1 MNEIFFNII
10 MNQVIFYQKKELYS
24 GRKIT
29 ECINFLLALMG
40 VYFFIVTQFIIVLDQ
55 LEERIML
62 IYLFL
67 LFIAIVILL
76 ITCCMNKVLVREWKM
91 MRFCRRQERLLL
103 SKLLKSLKLN
113 NEDLLI
119 KEILMRR
126 IKTIHDDDK
135 PELRERSKKNQLAIT
150 SMIFSFYGCAVIFL
164 SYQIMLLKKIITAIP
179 IDEVSICLIF
189 MVIFIVIAI
198 IHFQFV
204 RPVLEKS
211 VIEGSGR

>member
-1 MNEIFFNII
+1 MNGIFFKII
-10 MNQVIFYQKKELYS
+10 MNQVIFYQNKELYS

-29 ECINFLLALMG
+29 ECINFLLALIG
-40 VYFFIVTQFIIVLDQ
+40 VYLFIVTQFIIVLNR
-55 LEERIML
+55 LEEQIIL

-76 ITCCMNKVLVREWKM
+76 ITYCMNKVLVREWKM

-113 NEDLLI
+113 KKDLLI
-119 KEILMRR
+119 KDILMRR

-150 SMIFSFYGCAVIFL
+150 SMIFSFFGCAIIFL
-164 SYQIMLLKKIITAIP
+164 SYLIMLLKKIIAIKP
-179 IDEVSICLIF
+179 IDEISIFLILV
-189 MVIFIVIAI
+189 VIFILIAI
-198 IHFQFV
+198 IHFQIV

-211 VIEGSGR
+211 EI

>member
-1 MNEIFFNII
+1 MNGIFFKII
-10 MNQVIFYQKKELYS
+10 MNQVIFYQNKELYS

-29 ECINFLLALMG
+29 ECINFLLALIG
-40 VYFFIVTQFIIVLDQ
+40 VYLFIVTQFIIVLNR
-55 LEERIML
+55 LEEQIII

-76 ITCCMNKVLVREWKM
+76 ITYCMNRVLVREWKM

-113 NEDLLI
+113 KKDLLI
-119 KEILMRR
+119 KDILMRR

-150 SMIFSFYGCAVIFL
+150 SMIFSFFGCAVIFL
-164 SYQIMLLKKIITAIP
+164 SYLIILLKKIITIKP
-179 IDEVSICLIF
+179 IDEISIFLILV
-189 MVIFIVIAI
+189 VIFILIAI
-198 IHFQFV
+198 IHFQIV

-211 VIEGSGR
+211 EI

>member
-1 MNEIFFNII
+1 MNGIFFKII
-10 MNQVIFYQKKELYS
+10 MNQVIFYQNKELYS

-29 ECINFLLALMG
+29 ECINFLLALIG
-40 VYFFIVTQFIIVLDQ
+40 VYLFIVTQFIIVLNR
-55 LEERIML
+55 LEEQIIF

-76 ITCCMNKVLVREWKM
+76 ITYCMNKVLVREWKM

-113 NEDLLI
+113 KKDLLI
-119 KEILMRR
+119 KDILMRR

-150 SMIFSFYGCAVIFL
+150 SMIFSFFGCAIIFL
-164 SYQIMLLKKIITAIP
+164 SYLIMLLKKIIAIKP
-179 IDEVSICLIF
+179 IDEISIFLILV
-189 MVIFIVIAI
+189 VIFILIAI
-198 IHFQFV
+198 IHFQIV
-204 RPVLEKS
+204 RPVLKKS
-211 VIEGSGR
+211 EI